1 MRLPLRS
8 ILAHPFF
15 TRPPVD
21 DHPFHQ
27 RTASPQVGRD
37 AFPPAI
43 PEEGSLLADSPSAEQ
58 SSFFSAASPS
68 STSTARMPPP
78 PLLPP
83 PVPSSHAPAAS
94 DMSDA
99 TYFSASGSE
108 PGPSHSGATTPV
120 TSEEEANGL
129 VLPSLGA
136 ASAVSEGKKPAADQA
151 GADLALRHPNE
162 SQATLREEEEER
174 GRSALATSASEE
186 RLAPP
191 SPAPGSLIAPPLQRN
206 MSNSS
211 SAASIVSAGGSPV
224 PHTRTPSRT
233 KRRSVGSTFS
243 ERLFSLD
250 EEHSSE
256 HVDYLALLST
266 PAPAPLSTALE
277 QTLLDSLTT
286 LGFDTGQIV
295 HSITTDACDASGAVW
310 WMLKRKADERE
321 RERREAEMHQSPV
334 VSRQSSL
341 KRTAPV
347 IEEQT
352 VPVAA
357 AAVASFSAPPPP
369 PETPVKQVPSLEG
382 KMPRERRVSADAR
395 LTPDAR
401 REGPV
406 TPTSEE
412 RLQYFLHSQP
422 LSSASAPLLEYFPPA
437 LNSPS
442 RKSVQG
448 SKSKDQVHDSPKSQ
462 KSLLLQDGALPPT
475 SPDAGDSKGKR
486 GRAGSVS
493 MLQRATSALGSSLA
507 IKKPSEEDTMD
518 GRGSPAKGGIFA
530 RKGSIP
536 DVDPPRR
543 ASYPSD
549 QLPRSTPP
557 TSPERVRSNPFESP
571 ATPARAATVAE
582 RPTQSQASPT
592 ISASASTNT
601 FDTVTTT
608 SSRKVGSA
616 NSIAPAKK
624 GSKLLSNLKM
634 WFVTDHRKRS
644 GKTARSPSF
653 NGGNDARSTISRS
666 GSVGSRQMRDASYAA
681 SPLARPP
688 IGSRRSSNAS
698 LIPLSRHSS
707 MNSNTARPKL
717 GEPSHS
723 HRRRPS
729 DASRK
734 SDSDREPSRPPS
746 VRSFSAD
753 GPRRHPYHRH
763 SKAASSSSAG
773 SFHPN
778 SSPKEIGAYRRP
790 PTSTTVRRR
799 HGSAAGRGSH
809 SRQRSTSSSIA
820 TRHSSSSSAGEE
832 EVLADEAAGKGPEAI
847 TEEDETGGDSG
858 PMTEIV
864 EQKEWDA
871 RVEEKEA
878 ARELA
883 LRSLSGDLHD
893 RPPHKSSSRV
903 SLNSMGTASSARSH
917 GPVLFTAHKEHHL
930 FGTPSQPATRK
941 VSAPRRPLRDV
952 FSSQEQGDE
961 DWIDD
966 GEDLESFCGG
976 LGQGHLGSTAASKS
990 QGGMESRMPDSPVAQ
1005 GAAASSGLFEGQT
1018 GRRAFRA
1025 PVAAVM
1031 EEEEEEEE

>member
-1 MRLPLRS
+1 MS
-8 ILAHPFF
+8 
-15 TRPPVD
+15 
-21 DHPFHQ
+21 
-27 RTASPQVGRD
+27 
-37 AFPPAI
+37 
-43 PEEGSLLADSPSAEQ
+43 DSPSAEQ
-58 SSFFSAASPS
+58 STFLGAGSPA
-68 STSTARMPPP
+68 STSTARLPP

-83 PVPSSHAPAAS
+83 PVPAVSSHTLTAS
-94 DMSDA
+94 DLSDA
-99 TYFSASGSE
+99 SFFSASGSE
-108 PGPSHSGATTPV
+108 PGPSHSGTITPV
-120 TSEEEANGL
+120 TSEEGL
-129 VLPSLGA
+129 SGPPLVSLGA
-136 ASAVSEGKKPAADQA
+136 VSSAVSEGKRKAADQA
-151 GADLALRHPNE
+151 AAEALALQHPNE
-162 SQATLREEEEER
+162 SQATLTR
-174 GRSALATSASEE
+174 GGGSALSTSDSEE

-191 SPAPGSLIAPPLQRN
+191 SPAFGSLSAPPLQRN

-211 SAASIVSAGGSPV
+211 SAASIISVGGSPV

-233 KRRSVGSTFS
+233 KRRSVGSNFS

-250 EEHSSE
+250 EEHISDN
-256 HVDYLALLST
+256 VDYLALLSA
-266 PAPAPLSTALE
+266 PSPAPLSTPLE

-321 RERREAEMHQSPV
+321 RERREAELHQSPV
-334 VSRQSSL
+334 VSRQSSM
-341 KRTAPV
+341 KRQASA
-347 IEEQT
+347 E
-352 VPVAA
+352 VA
-357 AAVASFSAPPPP
+357 APPPP
-369 PETPVKQVPSLEG
+369 SLATPVKPVLSLEG
-382 KMPRERRVSADAR
+382 SMPRERRVSADAR

-401 REGPV
+401 SEGPT

-442 RKSVQG
+442 RRSVTRTM
-448 SKSKDQVHDSPKSQ
+448 SKDQLSVHGSPKSQ
-462 KSLLLQDGALPPT
+462 TSPSLPAGSLPST
-475 SPDAGDSKGKR
+475 SPDLIDSKGKR

-493 MLQRATSALGSSLA
+493 MLARATSVLGSSLA
-507 IKKPSEEDTMD
+507 IKKTSDGGAATEDSD
-518 GRGSPAKGGIFA
+518 GRASPARGSIFN
-530 RKGSIP
+530 RKSSIP
-536 DVDPPRR
+536 DIEPPRR
-543 ASYPSD
+543 ASVPNDLY
-549 QLPRSTPP
+549 PRSTPP
-557 TSPERVRSNPFESP
+557 TSPERVRSNPLDSP
-571 ATPARAATVAE
+571 APTTPARAPVTAE
-582 RPTQSQASPT
+582 RQGSPS
-592 ISASASTNT
+592 ISHSGSTNT

-608 SSRKVGSA
+608 TSSRKVGS

-644 GKTARSPSF
+644 TKTARSPSF
-653 NGGNDARSTISRS
+653 GSSAEVRTLSRS
-666 GSVGSRQMRDASYAA
+666 GSVGSRPVRGEGPSYAA

-698 LIPLSRHSS
+698 IVPLSRHSS
-707 MNSNTARPKL
+707 MNSNSAHPAKL
-717 GEPSHS
+717 GDLGPAHS
-723 HRRRPS
+723 HRRRRS

-734 SDSDREPSRPPS
+734 SDSDRELSRPPS

-753 GPRRHPYHRH
+753 GRRAPHHRH
-763 SKAASSSSAG
+763 SKAASSSSAS
-773 SFHPN
+773 SFHPTN
-778 SSPKEIGAYRRP
+778 SSPKDIGTYRRP

-832 EVLADEAAGKGPEAI
+832 EVLADEATGKGAEAI
-847 TEEDETGGDSG
+847 IEEDETGGDSG

-871 RVEEKEA
+871 GRSEREA

-883 LRSLSGDLHD
+883 LRSLSGDYQD
-893 RPPHKSSSRV
+893 RAPHKSSSRV

-930 FGTPSQPATRK
+930 FGTPSQPAPLTRK
-941 VSAPRRPLRDV
+941 FSAPRRPLRDV
-952 FSSQEQGDE
+952 FSQEAAGDE
-961 DWIDD
+961 EWIDD
-966 GEDLESFCGG
+966 GEDLDSFCGG
-976 LGQGHLGSTAASKS
+976 LGQGSAPNATVSAV
-990 QGGMESRMPDSPVAQ
+990 GMESRMPDSPVAGGSTAQ
-1005 GAAASSGLFEGQT
+1005 SGLFET

-1025 PVAAVM
+1025 PVMTV